1 MSLLV
6 LRVLYVVIRSPQA
19 NTPAPQAMQRQP
31 HFEVASSSP

>member
-1 MSLLV
+1 V

-19 NTPAPQAMQRQP
+19 KTPAAPLPQRQP